1 MYIKP
6 TLENAESADSGGG
19 DDDDDD
25 EDDEDD
31 EGGADCD
38 GGSGASSDGGCSWP
52 EEALRDQSAL
62 WIDGRRVFLFVCVRA
77 DTWAQAHSA

>member
-25 EDDEDD
+25 EDDE
-31 EGGADCD
+31 GGAACD
-38 GGSGASSDGGCSWP
+38 GGSGASCDGGCSWP
-52 EEALRDQSAL
+52 EEALRRSERTVDRWSLAMGVYL
-62 WIDGRRVFLFVCVRA
+62 CLCAYA
-77 DTWAQAHSA
+77 DTSGHTQH